1 VLEVAADQT
10 DSAGSLTEMAA
21 SSCFTN
27 EIELIVGPIIGS
39 AIVFELASIVGLE
52 FAPRPELKR

>member
-1 VLEVAADQT
+1 MV
-10 DSAGSLTEMAA
+10 A
-21 SSCFTN
+21 SSCLTN

-52 FAPRPELKR
+52 FAPSPGLKR